1 MEPFALFNLLSSLL
15 SQNPPPQ
22 NAENAP
28 SSAPLPTEEPPT
40 PSPLST
46 PKTDVPT
53 PTQEALLNFLS
64 THDARVKRTKKP

>member
-22 NAENAP
+22 NAENAQP
-28 SSAPLPTEEPPT
+28 SAPLPTEEPPT